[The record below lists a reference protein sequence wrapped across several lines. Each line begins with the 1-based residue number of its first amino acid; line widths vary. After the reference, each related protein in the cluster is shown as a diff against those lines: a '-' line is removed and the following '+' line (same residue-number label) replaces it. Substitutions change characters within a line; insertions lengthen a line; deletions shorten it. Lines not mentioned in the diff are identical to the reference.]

1 MKRRAR
7 TGVMVH
13 VVPTGCACHWRE
25 YADSYGWWLL
35 KANTNCTVHAKGFSQ

>member
-7 TGVMVH
+7 TGVMVRD
-13 VVPTGCACHWRE
+13 VPPGCLCHWRE

-35 KANTNCTVHAKGFSQ
+35 KAHTDCPVHRGGFQ